1 MVTLNK
7 ITKARTDETE
17 GKNYIVGEFYGL
29 STDEKPEIFE
39 ENYVDNGSVFV
50 EIDTQNIA
58 FYDLENETWGGED
71 EQDDNEGD
79 A

>member
-7 ITKARTDETE
+7 TTKARTEED
-17 GKNYIVGEFYGL
+17 KNYIVGEFYGL
-29 STDEKPEIFE
+29 STDEKPEIFD

-71 EQDDNEGD
+71 EQNDNEGEQ
-79 A
+79 